1 MQCRRGWLP
10 FSSTP
15 FVIFKADPMTK
26 ISLKADIEFGVVPT
40 HIKFVGSL
48 VPDENGCL
56 PRGEDGRLLSVAELA
71 KLQEMSD
78 VAITAAQVPH
88 FPGVIEQDT
97 KDLFGGIRELGM
109 KPHMIMMVAGG
120 NPMDPADEDGVAEML
135 VSGLKVAQKMG
146 IENVSSTSIEEWM
159 KPGAPTLTGADFAAA
174 VAQNAK
180 LHTRAVRE
188 AEVLGSCIKAWHI
201 EFLRGTE
208 FMTFTDVGKAWQVAK
223 AANEELG
230 QPFFKILV
238 DAAHCGDSDLSMEE
252 NAAIIT
258 EMADAGGFSMFH
270 ASAKTTRGCLS
281 TDDGWIGNLLTA
293 CAATGKLEIVFVEL
307 FHHEDAALEGLR
319 AADPRHGIDTTD
331 GRSYS
336 EAVCDGLADTA
347 RRINN
352 LVARGIMS

>member
-1 MQCRRGWLP
+1 
-10 FSSTP
+10 
-15 FVIFKADPMTK
+15 MTK
-26 ISLKADIEFGVVPT
+26 ITLKADIEFGVVPT

-48 VPDENGCL
+48 VPDENGRL

-88 FPGVIEQDT
+88 FPGVTEQDT

-135 VSGLKVAQKMG
+135 VSGLKVAQKLG

-174 VAQNAK
+174 VVQNVK